1 MMMVVVLVGGLD
13 GAPKLAMR
21 RGTKRGD
28 EGRGVEEGEKFKGAG
43 QGDMT
48 PETAS
53 LVGSG
58 GGARRQRQPGVR
70 GWGSQAKRP
79 SRSHETEAAKWHKVR
94 QAYGLLEP
102 SIPRVTYGGP
112 RTRAPGGSPASLY
125 RHCLLKRAC
134 ASSAAC
140 AAGAIS
146 LSELGAALP
155 WFLRQ
160 QGECG
165 GMPTIPGRGAAENP
179 AWLEFQAPTGQARL
193 REPSTHFPLRFQRQR
208 LSPNTHL
215 QTLSAALA
223 LSTAARLG
231 SQSQPRPNALVAA
244 ANRSSQ
250 LDNDG
255 FGVVSTLLLGQ
266 TATLQARCKVVR
278 EQHEASYFCGCGCER
293 GRGASQ
299 GRSPNKF
306 PVHVSSLS
314 CEKMTFRRTIGTTI
328 SEAISSVRR
337 GLFKLHP
344 LARQP
349 HD

>member
-1 MMMVVVLVGGLD
+1 MRRGRFRVPLKLRDLSGRRGHGRENSGQGRLHQVRSACRVVLFPCVNRLD
-13 GAPKLAMR
+13 GA
-21 RGTKRGD
+21 
-28 EGRGVEEGEKFKGAG
+28 
-43 QGDMT
+43 
-48 PETAS
+48 
-53 LVGSG
+53 
-58 GGARRQRQPGVR
+58 
-70 GWGSQAKRP
+70 
-79 SRSHETEAAKWHKVR
+79 
-94 QAYGLLEP
+94 
-102 SIPRVTYGGP
+102 SIPRVTSGGP

-160 QGECG
+160 HRECG

-250 LDNDG
+250 LDND
-255 FGVVSTLLLGQ
+255 
-266 TATLQARCKVVR
+266 
-278 EQHEASYFCGCGCER
+278 
-293 GRGASQ
+293 
-299 GRSPNKF
+299 
-306 PVHVSSLS
+306 
-314 CEKMTFRRTIGTTI
+314 
-328 SEAISSVRR
+328 
-337 GLFKLHP
+337 
-344 LARQP
+344 
-349 HD
+349 